1 MKRWILLLAAIC
13 LLCSGC
19 TKSNIVPDG
28 GQNNGEGDVPPSADG
43 IVWEQLWE
51 DFDEIY
57 ADTDAYPFIET
68 VIAGVYDEDNFI
80 RFYLLLNTTISGE
93 EAAEYATEVIKGFN
107 DLIWEQNHDYAR
119 STEDS
124 YGGYVSR
131 YNIYVMVGPDDVKD
145 NRETWILED
154 TIPAGEYRPVS
165 PGGEEETSA
174 ES

>member
-1 MKRWILLLAAIC
+1 M
-13 LLCSGC
+13 
-19 TKSNIVPDG
+19 
-28 GQNNGEGDVPPSADG
+28 
-43 IVWEQLWE
+43 
-51 DFDEIY
+51 
-57 ADTDAYPFIET
+57 
-68 VIAGVYDEDNFI
+68 
-80 RFYLLLNTTISGE
+80 
-93 EAAEYATEVIKGFN
+93 AAEYATEVIKGFN

>member
-68 VIAGVYDEDNFI
+68 VNAGVYDEDNFI

-174 ES
+174 EY